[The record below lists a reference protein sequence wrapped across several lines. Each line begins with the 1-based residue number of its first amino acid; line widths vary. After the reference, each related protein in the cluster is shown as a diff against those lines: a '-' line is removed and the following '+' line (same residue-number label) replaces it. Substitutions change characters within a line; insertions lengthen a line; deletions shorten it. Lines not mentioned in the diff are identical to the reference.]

1 MLQIIIVILII
12 TSQAST
18 LRPTT
23 LPTMKMSTMPT
34 NVVTKND
41 SSIKERWVRVEKL
54 VGVKWMENLD
64 GMENLDDME

>member
-1 MLQIIIVILII
+1 
-12 TSQAST
+12 
-18 LRPTT
+18 
-23 LPTMKMSTMPT
+23 MKMSTMSN

-64 GMENLDDME
+64 GESAWSKEDGVKRME